1 MEYCSDIETLAFSSY
16 LQSIGLGALES
27 CRSLRRLTIP
37 FVGGSRTEN
46 TYLGYIFGA
55 RSYGASVGFYPSA
68 LEWVTVTEGMEKIDD
83 HAFYQCQTLRSVTLP
98 QSVTKIGVRAFSECE
113 SLTEVNLSEHLTFI
127 GDAAFSGCIRL
138 KGIDLG
144 DNLTRIGTNAFLG
157 CLSLEA
163 IQLPTTLTALPNSVF
178 HGCLSLKT
186 VDLGGVESVGLN
198 AFHGCESLEQV
209 TANQR
214 VKWEKGNDTAKDL
227 SKK

>member
-1 MEYCSDIETLAFSSY
+1 MEYCSDIETLAFSSS

-55 RSYGASVGFYPSA
+55 QSYGASVGFYPSA

-83 HAFYQCQTLRSVTLP
+83 HAFYQCQTLRSITLP

-113 SLTEVNLSEHLTFI
+113 SLTEVTLSDHLTFI

-144 DNLTRIGTNAFLG
+144 DNLTRIGTNAFLS

-163 IQLPTTLTALPNSVF
+163 VMLPNTLTSLPNSVF